1 MIGGVWPSP
10 PGGHNVVQL
19 FVGVPDVQRTLD
31 NATKLGA
38 KVIVPPTTLPDG
50 DTMAVLADPY
60 GVTFRV
66 MRRP

>member
-1 MIGGVWPSP
+1 
-10 PGGHNVVQL
+10 L